1 MIRKSDEYKR
11 ILACSMHIYPY
22 TYIYIFITYLKA
34 FIKLFRMHF
43 VYMCLIRKLQ
53 YNIHS
58 KRRPRLII
66 TIIKKYYQYYYY
78 YAKRAKEQ
86 TKKRE
91 KKNYT
96 MLYVIHMFFLFIH
109 VIVSHFIIIILSYYI
124 IILYSSH
131 CQFLWIIIILLFFCF
146 YFVHKGRKSAKRAVF
161 AVRWFH
167 MNNLSISRLKGT
179 KNHPYSNGCCIYF
192 SFLFA
197 LSHAHISFWNNECPL
212 AHVHSL
218 FVFLF
223 LIYQSVLLMWRIPN
237 SYAMFCIRVYSYT
250 D

>member
-43 VYMCLIRKLQ
+43 EYMCLIRKLQ

-91 KKNYT
+91 KK
-96 MLYVIHMFFLFIH
+96 LHH
-109 VIVSHFIIIILSYYI
+109 VICYTHVFSLYSRHRFTFYYYYI
-124 IILYSSH
+124 IILYYY
-131 CQFLWIIIILLFFCF
+131 IIF
-146 YFVHKGRKSAKRAVF
+146 
-161 AVRWFH
+161 
-167 MNNLSISRLKGT
+167 
-179 KNHPYSNGCCIYF
+179 
-192 SFLFA
+192 FA
-197 LSHAHISFWNNECPL
+197 LPIFLNYHYFAL
-212 AHVHSL
+212 
-218 FVFLF
+218 FLF
-223 LIYQSVLLMWRIPN
+223 LFR
-237 SYAMFCIRVYSYT
+237 A
-250 D
+250 